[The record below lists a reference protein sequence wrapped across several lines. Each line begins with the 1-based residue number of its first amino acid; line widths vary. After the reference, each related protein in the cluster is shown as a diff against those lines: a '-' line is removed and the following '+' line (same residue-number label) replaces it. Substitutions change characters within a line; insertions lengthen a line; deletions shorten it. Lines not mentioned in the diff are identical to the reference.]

1 MAGRSDIG
9 RIPGRIPNL
18 EQIAKVG
25 IGVCVA
31 MFAAVAPAHAHGG
44 MASPSELGPPLLT
57 SGAIGLACYWL
68 VMLWPSATAKRRH
81 QSGPRGGKSS
91 AKTRDASAGVAAGAK
106 TIRARRSKIK
116 RGKPQLKMVATAR
129 DRDHAG
135 SERNAAD
142 V

>member
-1 MAGRSDIG
+1 MAGRSEIG
-9 RIPGRIPNL
+9 RIPRLGRI
-18 EQIAKVG
+18 ARVG
-25 IGVCVA
+25 IGAWVA
-31 MFAAVAPAHAHGG
+31 MLAAVAPAHAHGG

-68 VMLWPSATAKRRH
+68 VMLWPSAKAKRRH

-91 AKTRDASAGVAAGAK
+91 GKTRDTSVGVAAGGPK
-106 TIRARRSKIK
+106 KIRARRPKIK
-116 RGKPQLKMVATAR
+116 RGKPQLKMVATTR
-129 DRDHAG
+129 DRERAG